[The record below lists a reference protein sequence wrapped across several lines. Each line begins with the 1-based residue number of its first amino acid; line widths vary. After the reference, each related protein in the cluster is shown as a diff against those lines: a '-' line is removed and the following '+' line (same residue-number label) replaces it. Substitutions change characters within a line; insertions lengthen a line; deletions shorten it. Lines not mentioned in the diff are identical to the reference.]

1 MQLIHG
7 GDWAGYQTE
16 YSKMPLDFSANVSP
30 LGLPEGI
37 QQAIIQALPMADRYP
52 DPLCRALREKLA
64 QLHHLPSEMVLCG
77 NGAADLIFRLVLAAR
92 PKTVLL
98 TAPTFAEYA
107 QALKL
112 VDCNTQYFVL
122 QQETKFAVTEEIL
135 EHITPELD
143 MLFLCEPNNPTGRTT
158 DSKLLHRILLR
169 CADTGTRL
177 IIDECFNEF
186 LENPAAHTLIR
197 KLTDYPN
204 LVILK
209 AFTKWYAMA
218 GVRLGYIL
226 CKDTILLDAMSRSG
240 QPWSVSTLA
249 QAAGLAA
256 LEETAYSTELKAL
269 INIQRPHLK
278 AGLQK
283 LGCKVIPGEANYLL
297 FCHPDTELAGKLRTH
312 GILLRDCANYRGLG
326 PGWYRTAVRT
336 RAENDIFLHTMK
348 EVL

>member
-30 LGLPEGI
+30 LGLPDGI
-37 QQAIIQALPMADRYP
+37 RQAIIQALPMADRYP
-52 DPLCRALREKLA
+52 DPLCRTLRERLA
-64 QLHHLPSEMVLCG
+64 QFHHLSSEMILCG

-92 PKTVLL
+92 PKTALL

-107 QALKL
+107 QALEL
-112 VDCNTQYFVL
+112 ADCSAQYFVL
-122 QQETKFAVTEEIL
+122 QKETGFAVTEEIL
-135 EHITPELD
+135 EYITPELD

-158 DSKLLHRILLR
+158 DPGLLHRILSR

-177 IIDECFNEF
+177 ILDECFNEF
-186 LENPAAHTLIR
+186 LEDPAVHTLTG
-197 KLTDYPN
+197 KLTEYPN
-204 LVILK
+204 LIILK

-218 GVRLGYIL
+218 GVRLGYAL
-226 CKDTILLDAMSRSG
+226 CKDAVLLDAMGQSG
-240 QPWSVSTLA
+240 QPWPVSTLA

-256 LEETAYSTELKAL
+256 LEETAYSARLKTL
-269 INIQRPHLK
+269 INTQRPYLK

-283 LGCKVIPGEANYLL
+283 LGCEVIPGEANYLL
-297 FCHPDTELAGKLRTH
+297 FCHPDTELVLKLRTH

-336 RAENDIFLHTMK
+336 KTENDIFLHTMK
-348 EVL
+348 EVF